1 MLRQGGRVM
10 HQMKTDPRVDPI
22 KIKERILDVAER
34 LFAENG
40 IKETSV
46 RAITTAADAHLA
58 AVNYHF
64 GSKEGLTRAV
74 IARRV
79 DPLNQE
85 RLHLLNTYEADATGA
100 PVPLESILH
109 AFFAPSIHHCLQHP
123 HFMRLAGRM
132 VSEPDKDLHNVFI
145 SHFEEVF
152 LRFKAALTRTLPNLP
167 EKALLWRIHFFVGA
181 MIHTWTNHSHLEWL
195 SGGVLTLTDEQEV
208 IEKLIT
214 FCAAGLRAPVS
225 SESGVKA

>member
-1 MLRQGGRVM
+1 V
-10 HQMKTDPRVDPI
+10 HEMKTDLSVDPTRI
-22 KIKERILDVAER
+22 EERILDVAER

-46 RAITTAADAHLA
+46 RAITTAADANLA

-64 GSKEGLTRAV
+64 GSKEGLIRAV

-79 DPLNQE
+79 DPLNVE
-85 RLHLLNTYEADATGA
+85 RLSLLDSYEVETGDAA
-100 PVPLESILH
+100 LPLESILH

-132 VSEPDKDLHNVFI
+132 VSEPDKELHRAFI
-145 SHFEEVF
+145 SHFEKVF
-152 LRFKAALTRTLPNLP
+152 LRFKSALARALPNLP
-167 EKALLWRIHFFVGA
+167 EKELLWRMHFLLGA
-181 MIHTWTNHSHLEWL
+181 MIHTWTNHSDLEWL
-195 SGGVLTLTDEQEV
+195 SRGVLTLTDEQEV

-214 FCAAGLRAPVS
+214 FCAAGLRAPLPAQPR
-225 SESGVKA
+225 GDPNDPPPHR

>member
-1 MLRQGGRVM
+1 M
-10 HQMKTDPRVDPI
+10 TDI
-22 KIKERILDVAER
+22 GIKERILDVAER

-40 IKETSV
+40 IKESSV

-85 RLHLLNTYEADATGA
+85 RLRLLNTYEADAAGA

-152 LRFKAALTRTLPNLP
+152 FRFKAALTRTLPNLP

-181 MIHTWTNHSHLEWL
+181 MIRAWTIHYSDLDWL
-195 SGGVLTLTDEQEV
+195 SGGVVSVTDEREV
-208 IEKLIT
+208 LDQLIT